1 MSITTHE
8 LLPACHVLF
17 GANTGLG
24 IGFLE
29 TLHEDLVKSVFRR
42 RAFETHP
49 DRASHAGLDPLVM
62 TARFQEV
69 NAANELLV
77 RWLATRADEPVV
89 ATPNAAAP
97 TQPARPGNGRSA
109 GGAAGEEPRASRGQQ
124 AKSQQAKSQQSRA
137 RRSHDRPAQERDTQE
152 RQAKVD
158 PPPRARPAAEF
169 FWRGRMPERQLPLG
183 EYLYYSGRIS
193 LQTLIAAIHAQRR
206 ERPVFGQ
213 LAAQRGYLPTG
224 ALALLLSRKRAGERM
239 GEAALRLG
247 LLTPFQRD
255 VIVGLQRARQ
265 RPFGRFFTD
274 TGALTLAELGEFVR
288 AQRGHNFGRAFR
300 HAS

>member
-1 MSITTHE
+1 LSITTHE
-8 LLPACHVLF
+8 LLPACQVLF
-17 GANTGLG
+17 GANAGLG
-24 IGFLE
+24 VGFLE
-29 TLHEDLVKSVFRR
+29 TLHEDLVKTVFRR

-77 RWLATRADEPVV
+77 RWLATRPDTTD
-89 ATPNAAAP
+89 ATVSAP
-97 TQPARPGNGRSA
+97 PAPPQSARAKSGRAS
-109 GGAAGEEPRASRGQQ
+109 GGAKQKGPDRHTHTRQTEESRTHE
-124 AKSQQAKSQQSRA
+124 AHAHSRREPADTASRA
-137 RRSHDRPAQERDTQE
+137 RP
-152 RQAKVD
+152 V
-158 PPPRARPAAEF
+158 AEF
-169 FWRGRMPERQLPLG
+169 FWRGRVPDRQLPLG

-193 LQTLIAAIHAQRR
+193 LQALIAAIHAQRR
-206 ERPVFGQ
+206 ERPIFGQ
-213 LAAQRGYLPTG
+213 LAAQRGFLPAG
-224 ALALLLSRKRAGERM
+224 ALALLLARKRAGERM

-255 VIVGLQRARQ
+255 VIVGLQRGRQ